1 VQEIW
6 RSQGPLIVTVLA
18 LAAGFVAVGLVY
30 RALRRAGRRVPIL
43 AAVARRTHKP
53 AQVLTAILVALVAV
67 QLTTRTGAWRGP
79 LLHGLV
85 LGAIGA
91 GAWLVATLVRAAEEK
106 VLAHMVVS
114 RGHGVAARRA
124 RTQVT
129 LLRRIAIAVVVL
141 LAVGAGLSTFETVR
155 GLGTSVLASA
165 GLVGVIGGLAAQSM
179 LSNLFAG
186 LQLAFG
192 DRLRIDDVVVVE
204 GEWGRVEEL
213 TLGYVVVRI
222 WDERR
227 MILPTSYFTTTPFV
241 NWTRSGSQIHG
252 TVELDVDWDV
262 PVAEMREEFQRY
274 VSRHP
279 LWDGRSASLQ
289 VTEATGGRVRVRAV
303 VSAAD
308 AGKVWD
314 LRCDVREHLVEWV
327 RSRRPQALPRT
338 RTELTVVTE
347 PAGKA
352 PPAPRDRQ
360 PLTREEPDRK
370 PPEPRQPSAERPDA

>member
-1 VQEIW
+1 
-6 RSQGPLIVTVLA
+6 
-18 LAAGFVAVGLVY
+18 
-30 RALRRAGRRVPIL
+30 
-43 AAVARRTHKP
+43 
-53 AQVLTAILVALVAV
+53 
-67 QLTTRTGAWRGP
+67 
-79 LLHGLV
+79 
-85 LGAIGA
+85 
-91 GAWLVATLVRAAEEK
+91 
-106 VLAHMVVS
+106 
-114 RGHGVAARRA
+114 
-124 RTQVT
+124 
-129 LLRRIAIAVVVL
+129 
-141 LAVGAGLSTFETVR
+141 AVGAGLSTFETVR

-274 VSRHP
+274 VSQHP

-352 PPAPRDRQ
+352 PPAPRDR
-360 PLTREEPDRK
+360 
-370 PPEPRQPSAERPDA
+370 